1 MAENTGSSRPSVD
14 QPLAIERSGI
24 MGLIND
30 YITLTKPPIISLLL
44 ITAIGGLFLAAK
56 GIPPL
61 QTLTLVC
68 IGGALGAGG
77 ANAINHF
84 LDQDI
89 DAIMSRTIK
98 RPVASN
104 RISPISALAFGI
116 TLNIG
121 AFLVLTFG
129 VNLLAA
135 ALTLA
140 ATLFYVLVYTGWLK
154 RNTPQN
160 IVIGGAAGAI
170 PPMVGWAAVTGGLD
184 LSALYLFTIVFF
196 WTPPHFWALALMIQ
210 DDYEAAGVPM
220 LPVVAGEE
228 RTIQNIFIYSLALVG
243 LTLLFGVSDAVGF
256 IYLGTAATL
265 GTYFIYLA
273 WKLKRDYSIRK
284 AKHLYLYSLLYLA
297 LLFAGMMV
305 DSVFHF

>member
-1 MAENTGSSRPSVD
+1 MAKGVEAGTVETDRPG
-14 QPLAIERSGI
+14 GI
-24 MGLIND
+24 IGVVND
-30 YITLTKPPIISLLL
+30 YVTLTKPPIIVLLV
-44 ITAIGGLFLAAK
+44 ITAIGGMFLAAE

-61 QTLTLVC
+61 QALGMVC
-68 IGGALGAGG
+68 LGGTLGAGG

-98 RPVASN
+98 RPVASH
-104 RISPISALAFGI
+104 RIAPMSALVFGI
-116 TLNIG
+116 ALNVG
-121 AFLVLTFG
+121 AFFVLTYW

-135 ALTLA
+135 SLTLS

-170 PPMVGWAAVTGGLD
+170 PPMVGWVAVTGSLD
-184 LSALYLFTIVFF
+184 LPALYLFTIVFF

-210 DDYEAAGVPM
+210 NDYQRAGVPM
-220 LPVVAGEE
+220 LPVVVGEE
-228 RTIQNIFIYSLALVG
+228 RTVQNIFMYSMALVA
-243 LTLLFGVSDAVGF
+243 LTLLFGASDAVGLV
-256 IYLGTAATL
+256 YLASAAAL
-265 GTYFIYLA
+265 GAVFLTFA
-273 WKLKRDYSIRK
+273 WKLKGDYSVRR

-297 LLFAGMMV
+297 LLFAVMLADGV
-305 DSVFHF
+305 YRF